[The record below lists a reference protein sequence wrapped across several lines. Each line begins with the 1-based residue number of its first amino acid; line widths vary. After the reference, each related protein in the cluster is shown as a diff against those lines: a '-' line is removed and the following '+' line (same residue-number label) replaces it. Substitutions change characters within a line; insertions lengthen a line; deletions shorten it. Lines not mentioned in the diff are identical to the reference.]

1 MGNKCSDMI
10 FSRHLVH
17 NTTIWSSNY
26 LVHVIWQR
34 EKNRNLDKFCPIFQ
48 GEGVKLGLIYC
59 PNINILVL
67 AMFKIVAYT
76 FTTTI

>member
-1 MGNKCSDMI
+1 MTL
-10 FSRHLVH
+10 SRHLVH
-17 NTTIWSSNY
+17 YTTMQSSNY
-26 LVHVIWQR
+26 LVHVIWQG
-34 EKNRNLDKFCPIFQ
+34 KKTPRNLYKFCPIFQ